1 VLGTLLL
8 LGCRPDTAAKP
19 VQTSPVATVDLQADT
34 AERIRALGS
43 RAALVFVVD
52 PREEDWARA
61 REQVLAVR
69 DEVATNLAIPELDDP
84 LRGTLRALGIPFD
97 ATGLDLFVA
106 TYRGYGAS
114 DGTPTFA
121 ALVADV
127 HPIAARFHQ
136 ILDSEGG
143 PGLRL
148 VMGRSLGGHAAL
160 EVAAH
165 CPERFDALV
174 LSSPAGEGS
183 RLADRL
189 VDVPEPTVRAL
200 LAAHEAKLAKITLPT
215 LLVHGSSDDL
225 IPLSSVERL
234 AKLLTSAAECTMM
247 IIDGASHNDL
257 LWLAHDAYFEA
268 IGELVERCRSRG

>member
-1 VLGTLLL
+1 MAIDYGLLDRSTLSAPLFYPS
-8 LGCRPDTAAKP
+8 PDPT
-19 VQTSPVATVDLQADT
+19 VAPHGARDH
-34 AERIRALGS
+34 RI
-43 RAALVFVVD
+43 
-52 PREEDWARA
+52 
-61 REQVLAVR
+61 
-69 DEVATNLAIPELDDP
+69 EVAPGITVAARHHAHPGPPSDRRGAVLYFHGNGEVVGDHDHLARSFHDI
-84 LRGTLRALGIPFD
+84 
-97 ATGLDLFVA
+97 GLDLFVV

-127 HPIAARFHQ
+127 HPIAERFHQ
-136 ILDSEGG
+136 ILDAEGG

-183 RLADRL
+183 RLADRI

-215 LLVHGSSDDL
+215 LLVHGSRDEL

-234 AKLLTSAAECTMM
+234 AKLLTAAAERTMV

-257 LWLAHDAYFEA
+257 LWLAHDAYFGA
-268 IGELVERCRSRG
+268 IGELVERCLIQDPGRAGAAARG